1 MPDDSNNVPETRPK
15 FIWIYYGTQVLYREP
30 GRQEIYTLDRG
41 TGLMNRWQGADGFH
55 RAWMSETGPTP
66 RLTNANTQLGG
77 KGQASVNEFFDA
89 VVMRDDHRYYP
100 SSQSTSSSSYQSVQ
114 RQPETPSDRESS
126 GRWSSPL
133 Q

>member
-1 MPDDSNNVPETRPK
+1 MPDDSNVPETRPK

-30 GRQEIYTLDRG
+30 GRQEIYTLDGG

-77 KGQASVNEFFDA
+77 KGQASLDEFFDDI
-89 VVMRDDHRYYP
+89 VMRGTHRYYP
-100 SSQSTSSSSYQSVQ
+100 TSQSTSYSSYQSVQ
-114 RQPETPSDRESS
+114 RQPETPSYRESS
-126 GRWSSPL
+126 GTWSSPL

>member
-30 GRQEIYTLDRG
+30 GRQEIYTLDGG

-66 RLTNANTQLGG
+66 RLTNASTELGG
-77 KGQASVNEFFDA
+77 KGQASINEFFDD
-89 VVMRDDHRYYP
+89 VVMRGDHRT
-100 SSQSTSSSSYQSVQ
+100 STSSYQSVQ
-114 RQPETPSDRESS
+114 RQHETPSHRESS